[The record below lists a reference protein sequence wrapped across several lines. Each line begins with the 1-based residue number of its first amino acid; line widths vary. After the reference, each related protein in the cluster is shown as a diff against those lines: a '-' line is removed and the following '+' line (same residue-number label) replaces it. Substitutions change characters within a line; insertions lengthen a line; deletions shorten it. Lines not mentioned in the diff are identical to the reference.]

1 MHILL
6 SNDDGVN
13 APGLVALAEALSAI
27 AEVTVVAPDGERS
40 AFSSAL
46 TLDRPLRPQR
56 LTNGFIAL
64 NGTPADCVHIALN
77 CLMSSPPDLVV
88 SGINNGPN
96 LGDDV
101 IYSGTVAAALE
112 GRFLGRPAMAVSLA
126 KPKHD
131 IHGIDD
137 YRAAASHVVDLI
149 GQWSSLSM
157 PARSVLNVNIPA
169 GDKDSHKVI
178 EVTRLG
184 HRAQSQDVREFKDP
198 RGQSVYWI
206 GALGSPLD
214 EAPGT
219 DFHAIAQG
227 HVSVTPINPDMTG
240 YAVMDDVRQWIQAIK
255 P

>member
-6 SNDDGVN
+6 SNDDGVH
-13 APGLVALAEALSAI
+13 APGLQALAEALSTI

-56 LTNGFIAL
+56 LANGFIAL

-77 CLMSSPPDLVV
+77 CLLPSPPDLVV
-88 SGINNGPN
+88 SGINAGPN

-126 KPKHD
+126 MPKGE
-131 IHGIDD
+131 IRGIDD
-137 YRAAASHVVDLI
+137 YRVAAAQVV
-149 GQWSSLSM
+149 SLVQRWDTLAL
-157 PARSVLNVNIPA
+157 PARSVMNVNVPGRLA
-169 GDKDSHKVI
+169 AAPQV

-184 HRAQSQDVREFKDP
+184 HRAQSQDVRELIDP

-214 EAPGT
+214 DAPGT
-219 DFHAIAQG
+219 DFHAVAQG
-227 HVSVTPINPDMTG
+227 RVSVTPINPDMTH
-240 YAVMDDVRQWIQAIK
+240 YAALDEVRRWINS